1 MVLCV
6 CPHTFGL
13 HWYHMENLIVLG
25 SDLWFT
31 FLLVLLAIGFS
42 RICRLFSFCFVLF
55 LVEFA
60 LNLRPCFLSEFLWY
74 LHLLNFHWR
83 HPIVLSRIDFSWQA
97 LCCFLGSI
105 SWQVIAPKLPNPE
118 APRGSSPFSHSLTFS
133 CSIFSCSQEANWN
146 ALLQENQGSVSE
158 PPSLYRSG
166 PSAGGVILSK

>member
-6 CPHTFGL
+6 CPHTFGP
-13 HWYHMENLIVLG
+13 HWYHMENFIVLG

-31 FLLVLLAIGFS
+31 FLLVLLAIEFS

-83 HPIVLSRIDFSWQA
+83 HPIV
-97 LCCFLGSI
+97 
-105 SWQVIAPKLPNPE
+105 
-118 APRGSSPFSHSLTFS
+118 
-133 CSIFSCSQEANWN
+133 
-146 ALLQENQGSVSE
+146 
-158 PPSLYRSG
+158 
-166 PSAGGVILSK
+166 